1 MMRQALSTLL
11 LAALLATP
19 AWAQTKKELAAKVV
33 SLQQT
38 DFEGIGRAL
47 AAQTAQR
54 VMSAAGQALAQLPA
68 DKREAV
74 GRELQA
80 DIQKFHDGI
89 APQLAERAAKLAPA
103 VVQPVLEEKFSE
115 DELKAIIAFLE
126 SSASRKY
133 FNAIG
138 GLQPAIADKVVTD
151 TKPSIEPKLK
161 TLEQSLQA
169 RLKAAAGAAGAA
181 PAKPAASGAK
191 K

>member
-1 MMRQALSTLL
+1 MMHRPLTLVL
-11 LAALLATP
+11 LAALAVSP
-19 AWAQTKKELAAKVV
+19 AWAQSKKELAAKVV

-54 VMSAAGQALAQLPA
+54 VMSAAGQALGQLPA

-80 DIQKFHDGI
+80 DIQKFHDAV

-103 VVQPVLEEKFSE
+103 VVQPALEEKFSE
-115 DELKAIIAFLE
+115 EELKAIIAFLE

-133 FNAIG
+133 FNVIG
-138 GLQPAIADKVVTD
+138 GLQPAIAEKVVTD

-161 TLEQSLQA
+161 TLEQGLQA
-169 RLKAAAGAAGAA
+169 KLKAAAGAT
-181 PAKPAASGAK
+181 GAK